1 MLPVQTHVND
11 VTHTSEERII
21 PFVVWAARTEL
32 TEKVHAIQFTQSST
46 ANFCK
51 STITII

>member
-11 VTHTSEERII
+11 VTNTSEERII
-21 PFVVWAARTEL
+21 PLVVWAARTEL
-32 TEKVHAIQFTQSST
+32 TEKVHTIQLTESST

-51 STITII
+51 STIMII

>member
-11 VTHTSEERII
+11 VTNTSEERII
-21 PFVVWAARTEL
+21 PFVVRAAHTEL
-32 TEKVHAIQFTQSST
+32 TEYVYAIQSTQSST

-51 STITII
+51 STILMI